1 MAKLLRKV
9 KKQNHWFKADAV
21 SLLEKGD
28 VPADPLSDLN
38 TSQNKLSVF
47 QVDEGHVN
55 IDRVAR
61 ALALGPDHID
71 NVGYVIFD
79 SSLLTQ
85 ASIEFN
91 HTYGGTVDP
100 VVNECHIDLI
110 NLSGNKLVKL
120 AHLILSEGESDT
132 ILKKRIKEL
141 VEEGINSKELPEKV
155 REKLLKA

>member
-21 SLLEKGD
+21 PLLKIGD
-28 VPADPLSDLN
+28 VPADPLGDLN

-47 QVDEGHVN
+47 EVDEGLVN

-61 ALALGPDHID
+61 ALALGAHHID
-71 NVGYVIFD
+71 NVGYVTFD
-79 SSLLTQ
+79 SSILAQ
-85 ASIEFN
+85 ASIEFD
-91 HTYGGTVDP
+91 HTDGDTIDP
-100 VVNECHIDLI
+100 AVNKCHVSLI
-110 NLSGNKLVKL
+110 NLSGNKLAKL

-132 ILKKRIKEL
+132 ILKKRIEEL
-141 VEEGINSKELPEKV
+141 VEEGINSRELPEKV